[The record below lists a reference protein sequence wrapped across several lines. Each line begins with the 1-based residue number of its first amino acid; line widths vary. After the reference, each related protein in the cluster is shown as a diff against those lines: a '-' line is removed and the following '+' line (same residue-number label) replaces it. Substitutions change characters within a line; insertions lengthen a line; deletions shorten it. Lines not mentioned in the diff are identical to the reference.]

1 MTIDLDYDAEQA
13 ALADTV
19 RRWCEHQASDSGVD
33 ERDRQ
38 FHRPL
43 WDGLAELGVLGLG
56 TPEGG
61 GGALEIAAAMEQ
73 LGAANIPGPL
83 AATFIATHLLPP
95 DDRVAVASGELV
107 VSVGSPPLM
116 PWAPVAAIFIEVND
130 EDAWRAHPRTAIEP
144 VETLG
149 GEPWGRVELGRDERL
164 DGAPRALAVGDVA
177 LGAYLAGAGERLLRV
192 ATAYARDR
200 VQFGRPI
207 GDFQAVAHRLAE
219 VHLRLT
225 AGRHLVRLA
234 AHAIDSGSADA
245 VTEAATAR
253 LSATRAGLEAAYT
266 AHQTLG
272 AMGFTIEGPVAGV
285 ARRIRHVSLLPPGP
299 SRAREVVLAGIT

>member
-1 MTIDLDYDAEQA
+1 MIDLEYDADQS

-19 RRWCEHQASDSGVD
+19 RRWCEHHAPDTVVRELDG
-33 ERDRQ
+33 Q
-38 FHRPL
+38 FPRPL

-56 TPEGG
+56 TAEGG

-73 LGAANIPGPL
+73 LGAANVPGPL
-83 AATFIATHLLPP
+83 AATFIATHLLAP
-95 DDRVAVASGELV
+95 DERIAVASGELV

-116 PWAPVAAIFIEVND
+116 PWARAASVYIELD
-130 EDAWRAHPRTAIEP
+130 EEEAWRAHAESKMEP

-149 GEPWGRVELGRDERL
+149 GEPWGRVTLRRDERL
-164 DGAPRALAVGDVA
+164 DGVSRALAVGDIA
-177 LGAYLAGAGERLLRV
+177 LGAYLGGAGGRLLHV
-192 ATAYARDR
+192 ATDYARDR

-207 GDFQAVAHRLAE
+207 GDFQGVAHRLAD

-225 AGRHLVRLA
+225 AARHLVRLA
-234 AHAIDSGSADA
+234 AHALDSGSADA
-245 VTEAATAR
+245 VTDAARAR
-253 LSATRAGLEAAYT
+253 LSATRAGLDAAYA

-272 AMGFTIEGPVAGV
+272 AMGFTVEGPVAGV

-299 SRAREVVLAGIT
+299 ARAREVVLARLT